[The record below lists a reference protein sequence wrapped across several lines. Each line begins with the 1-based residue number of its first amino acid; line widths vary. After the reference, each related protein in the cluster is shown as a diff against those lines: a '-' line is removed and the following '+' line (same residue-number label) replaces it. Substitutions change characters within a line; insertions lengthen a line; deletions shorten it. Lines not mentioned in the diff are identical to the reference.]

1 MTHMYFIDN
10 SNININVKY
19 LRIILTENVEYIYL
33 HDLKNSFSIG
43 IDKK

>member
-1 MTHMYFIDN
+1 MYFIEN

-33 HDLKNSFSIG
+33 RDVKNSFNIG

>member
-19 LRIILTENVEYIYL
+19 LRITLTENVEYIYL
-33 HDLKNSFSIG
+33 HDLKNCFNIG